1 MPCRRP
7 AHKLCRVARIP
18 REGES
23 VPPGTPEDGSPDEWT
38 DAAVLPMLD
47 RDGRLWPAYQGERTT
62 MDFAFAAKVFAALFA
77 IMNPI
82 ANLPIFLSLT
92 SDMGEA
98 EQRRAAILVT
108 VTVTVGC
115 FVSALA
121 GSAILG
127 FFGLDVDHFRLA
139 GGLIV
144 LLIALSMLHGEDSAT
159 HGGSGAEKATFN
171 SASNVAFYPLAIPIL
186 LGPGTISALI
196 VYAHDAHDR
205 DEQVA
210 LGAGIVVFVILL
222 GATLVS
228 GPFIGRIVSP
238 TVMSVTK
245 RLMGMVLAAIAME
258 MLVASLRALFPG
270 LT

>member
-1 MPCRRP
+1 
-7 AHKLCRVARIP
+7 
-18 REGES
+18 
-23 VPPGTPEDGSPDEWT
+23 
-38 DAAVLPMLD
+38 
-47 RDGRLWPAYQGERTT
+47 

-98 EQRRAAILVT
+98 EQRRTAVLISAT
-108 VTVTVGC
+108 VAVGC
-115 FVSALA
+115 IVSALA

-127 FFGLDVDHFRLA
+127 FFGLDVNHFRLA

-144 LLIALSMLHGEDSAT
+144 LLIALSMLHGTDSAT
-159 HGGSGAEKATFN
+159 HSGSGEEKATFAT
-171 SASNVAFYPLAIPIL
+171 ASNVAFYPLAIPIL

-196 VYAHDAHDR
+196 VYAHDANGTD
-205 DEQVA
+205 QLTA
-210 LGAGIVVFVILL
+210 LGAGMLAFLALL
-222 GATLVS
+222 AATLIAA
-228 GPFIGRIVSP
+228 PTLARIISP

-245 RLMGMVLAAIAME
+245 RLMGMILAAIAME

-270 LT
+270 LA

>member
-1 MPCRRP
+1 
-7 AHKLCRVARIP
+7 
-18 REGES
+18 
-23 VPPGTPEDGSPDEWT
+23 
-38 DAAVLPMLD
+38 
-47 RDGRLWPAYQGERTT
+47 

-92 SDMGEA
+92 SDMSQS
-98 EQRRAAILVT
+98 EQRRTGILVVAT
-108 VTVTVGC
+108 VSVGSL
-115 FVSALA
+115 VSVVA

-144 LLIALSMLHGEDSAT
+144 LLIALSMLHGGESAT
-159 HGGSGAEKATFN
+159 HGGSGEEKATFN
-171 SASNVAFYPLAIPIL
+171 TASNVAFYPMAIPIL

-196 VYAHDAHDR
+196 VYSHDAHGAGGYL
-205 DEQVA
+205 A
-210 LGAGIVVFVILL
+210 LGAGLATFLILL
-222 GATLVS
+222 AATLIS
-228 GPFIGRIVSP
+228 APYLAHILSP

-258 MLVASLRALFPG
+258 MLVASLRSLFPG
-270 LT
+270 LA

>member
-1 MPCRRP
+1 
-7 AHKLCRVARIP
+7 
-18 REGES
+18 
-23 VPPGTPEDGSPDEWT
+23 
-38 DAAVLPMLD
+38 
-47 RDGRLWPAYQGERTT
+47 

-98 EQRRAAILVT
+98 EQRRTAVLVSAT
-108 VTVTVGC
+108 VAVGC
-115 FVSALA
+115 IVSALA

-127 FFGLDVDHFRLA
+127 FFGLDVNHFRLA

-144 LLIALSMLHGEDSAT
+144 LLIALSMLHGTDSAT
-159 HGGSGAEKATFN
+159 HSGSGEEKATFAT
-171 SASNVAFYPLAIPIL
+171 ASNVAFYPLAIPIL

-196 VYAHDAHDR
+196 VYAHDATGTDR
-205 DEQVA
+205 ITA
-210 LGAGIVVFVILL
+210 LGAGMLAFLL
-222 GATLVS
+222 LLAATLIAA
-228 GPFIGRIVSP
+228 PTLARIISP

-245 RLMGMVLAAIAME
+245 RLMGMILAAIAME

-270 LT
+270 LA

>member
-1 MPCRRP
+1 
-7 AHKLCRVARIP
+7 
-18 REGES
+18 
-23 VPPGTPEDGSPDEWT
+23 
-38 DAAVLPMLD
+38 
-47 RDGRLWPAYQGERTT
+47 

-92 SDMGEA
+92 SGMSQQ
-98 EQRRAAILVT
+98 EQRRTGVLVVAT
-108 VTVTVGC
+108 VSVGC
-115 FVSALA
+115 FVSAVA

-144 LLIALSMLHGEDSAT
+144 LLIALSMLHGGESAT
-159 HGGSGAEKATFN
+159 HGGSGEEKAGFN
-171 SASNVAFYPLAIPIL
+171 TASNVAFYPMAIPIL

-196 VYAHDAHDR
+196 VYSHDA
-205 DEQVA
+205 EGAGGYLA
-210 LGAGIVVFVILL
+210 LGAGMAAFLVLL
-222 GATLVS
+222 GATLI
-228 GPFIGRIVSP
+228 GAPFISRILSP

-258 MLVASLRALFPG
+258 MLVASLRSLFPG
-270 LT
+270 LV

>member
-1 MPCRRP
+1 
-7 AHKLCRVARIP
+7 
-18 REGES
+18 
-23 VPPGTPEDGSPDEWT
+23 
-38 DAAVLPMLD
+38 
-47 RDGRLWPAYQGERTT
+47 

-98 EQRRAAILVT
+98 EQRRTAVLVSAT
-108 VTVTVGC
+108 VAVGC
-115 FVSALA
+115 IVSALA

-127 FFGLDVDHFRLA
+127 FFGLDVNHFRLA

-144 LLIALSMLHGEDSAT
+144 LLIALSMLHGTDSAT
-159 HGGSGAEKATFN
+159 HSGSGEEKATFAT
-171 SASNVAFYPLAIPIL
+171 ASNVAFYPLAIPIL

-196 VYAHDAHDR
+196 VYAHDATGPDR
-205 DEQVA
+205 ITA
-210 LGAGIVVFVILL
+210 LGAGMLAFLL
-222 GATLVS
+222 LLAATLIAA
-228 GPFIGRIVSP
+228 PTLARIISP

-245 RLMGMVLAAIAME
+245 RLMGMILAAIAME

-270 LT
+270 LA

>member
-1 MPCRRP
+1 
-7 AHKLCRVARIP
+7 
-18 REGES
+18 
-23 VPPGTPEDGSPDEWT
+23 
-38 DAAVLPMLD
+38 
-47 RDGRLWPAYQGERTT
+47 

-98 EQRRAAILVT
+98 EQRRTAVLVSAT
-108 VTVTVGC
+108 VAVGC
-115 FVSALA
+115 IVSALA

-144 LLIALSMLHGEDSAT
+144 LLIALSMLHGTDSAT
-159 HGGSGAEKATFN
+159 HSGSGEEKATFAT
-171 SASNVAFYPLAIPIL
+171 ASNVAFYPLAIPIL

-196 VYAHDAHDR
+196 VYAHDATGPDR
-205 DEQVA
+205 ITA
-210 LGAGIVVFVILL
+210 LGAGMLAFLFLL
-222 GATLVS
+222 AATLIAA
-228 GPFIGRIVSP
+228 PTLARIISP

-245 RLMGMVLAAIAME
+245 RLMGMILAAIAME

-270 LT
+270 LA